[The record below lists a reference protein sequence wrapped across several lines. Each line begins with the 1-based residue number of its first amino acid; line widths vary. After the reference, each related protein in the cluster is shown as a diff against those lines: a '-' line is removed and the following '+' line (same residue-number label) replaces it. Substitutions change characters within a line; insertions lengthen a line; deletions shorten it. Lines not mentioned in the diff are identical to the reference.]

1 MLRVT
6 DCEIR
11 VNQPESRNPKPETR
25 NINRMKKLTQ
35 FAVNFPV
42 TILMM
47 VLAVVLLGYISFD
60 KLGIDLFP
68 EINNPRLFIEL
79 KSGERPPEE
88 MEKQFVKN
96 LESLAIRQSGVIQVS
111 SISKVGTAQI
121 TVEYAWTKDM
131 DEAFLDLQKAAS
143 SFAQNQTLDEIN
155 ITQHDPNTTP
165 VMIVGL
171 THESITDMNELR
183 KVAENY
189 IRNEL
194 VRLEGV
200 ADVEVSGSE
209 TNEVLIQTDQY
220 MLDAFGLTLD
230 ELTTRIQSFNQSIS
244 GGSITEM
251 GLKYVVKGVSLL
263 TDLSDFENTIVGYK
277 SITSGSTTAE
287 KAPIY
292 LREVAKISFANK
304 DPENIVMMNG
314 KRCLGLSIYKETSFN
329 TVKAV
334 EDISKALVDMEKAL
348 PGYKL
353 TVISNQGT
361 FISNAISEVEDTAMI
376 GMFLAILVL
385 FVFLRRIGT
394 TLIVSVAMPI
404 SIIATFNL
412 MYFNGLSLNI
422 MTLGGLALGAGM
434 LVDNAI
440 VVMENIFRLRESGMS
455 VKDAAIEGTSQV
467 SGAITSSTLTTIVV
481 FLPIVYLH
489 GASGELFRDQAWT
502 ITFSLLSSLVV
513 AILLIPMMF
522 NYFFKNSRKP
532 TVQKSVRIKG
542 YGKFLGNALK
552 HKWAIILLTTVLM
565 GLSVLV
571 LPYIGTEFMP
581 KSETRQFSIDLKMQE
596 GTRLQRTTAAVEN
609 LEGIIREV
617 LGDHLE
623 TIYSQVG
630 PSTGLLTSQDALF
643 QGENTASIKI
653 ILKPDSKYGS
663 TSAIQSISQGL
674 GEMPDLEIKYI
685 QDQTALGGLMG
696 TDEAPLVIEI
706 QGEDLAVIEGLSNQV
721 KAAVQAIPELYNLEA
736 SMEGGS
742 PEVEVMV
749 DRLRAGIFNLSVS
762 NVVTQIQN
770 QLTGKTA
777 GTVEKG
783 GEMQDITLRLPD
795 TGLAQ
800 LSDME
805 IKNGT
810 QVVRVN
816 EIATIVEGTSPK
828 EIFRR
833 NQVRIGKITGYMN
846 KDIALDKMVTKVNQ
860 AIAGIPLPTDYKI
873 KITGEEEKRKESMDA
888 LSFAMLLSIVL
899 VFMVMASQFESLLH
913 PFTILMTIPMA
924 VVGSI
929 LTFFIFN
936 QTLNIMAVIGII
948 MLVGIAV
955 NNSILL
961 VDRILQLQKDGVP
974 RIEAIQQAGQQRIR
988 PILMTTL
995 TTLLAMLPL
1004 TFGFG
1009 ESASLRAPMAL
1020 AVIGG
1025 LTTSTLMSLIVIP
1038 CVFDVFDGVKDRF
1051 RSKKESVED
1060 NMDFVEEA

>member
-1 MLRVT
+1 
-6 DCEIR
+6 
-11 VNQPESRNPKPETR
+11 
-25 NINRMKKLTQ
+25 MKKLTQ

-42 TILMM
+42 TILML
-47 VLAVVLLGYISFD
+47 VSAVVLLGYISFD

-88 MEKQFVKN
+88 IEKQFVEN
-96 LESLAIRQSGVIQVS
+96 LEALAIRQSDVLQVS
-111 SISKVGTAQI
+111 SVSKVGTAQI

-143 SFAQNQTLDEIN
+143 AFAQNQDIDEIN

-165 VMIVGL
+165 VMVVGL
-171 THESITDMNELR
+171 SHESITDMNELR

-189 IRNEL
+189 MRNEL

-200 ADVEVSGSE
+200 AEVEVSGAE
-209 TNEVLIQTDQY
+209 ENEVLIETDQY
-220 MLDAFGLTLD
+220 MLDAFGLTLE
-230 ELTTRIQSFNQSIS
+230 ELNSRIQSFNQSIS

-251 GLKYVVKGVSLL
+251 GMKYVVKGVSLL

-277 SITSGSTTAE
+277 STITDDLQAE

-304 DPENIVMMNG
+304 DPENIVRMNG
-314 KRCLGLSIYKETSFN
+314 ARCLGLSIYKETRFN

-334 EDISKALVDMEKAL
+334 EDVTKALADMEKAL
-348 PGYKL
+348 PGYHLK
-353 TVISNQGT
+353 VVSNQGT
-361 FISNAISEVEDTAMI
+361 FINNAIKEVKDTALMGI
-376 GMFLAILVL
+376 LLAVIVL

-394 TLIVSVAMPI
+394 TLIVSLAMPI

-412 MYFNGLSLNI
+412 MYFNDLSLNI

-513 AILLIPMMF
+513 ATLLIPMMY
-522 NYFFKNSRKP
+522 NYFYKNSKKP
-532 TVQKSVRIKG
+532 AVQKSLKIQG
-542 YGKFLGNALK
+542 YGSLLGSILK
-552 HKWAIILLTTVLM
+552 YKWAVIISTVVLM
-565 GLSVLV
+565 GLSLLV
-571 LPYIGTEFMP
+571 FPFIGTEFMP
-581 KSETRQFSIDLKMQE
+581 KSETSQFTLELKMQE
-596 GTRLQRTTAAVEN
+596 GTRLERTTAAVEN
-609 LEGIIREV
+609 MENIVREV
-617 LGDHLE
+617 LGDQLE
-623 TIYSQVG
+623 TLFSQVG
-630 PSTGLLTSQDALF
+630 PSTGMLDSQDALF
-643 QGENTASIKI
+643 QGENTANIKI
-653 ILKPDSKYGS
+653 ILKPEGHKGS
-663 TSAIQSISQGL
+663 TWAIQSISQAL
-674 GEMPDLEIKYI
+674 GEMPDLELKFV

-696 TDEAPLVIEI
+696 TDEAPLVVEI
-706 QGEDLAVIEGLSNQV
+706 QGEDLDVIESLSKEV
-721 KAAVQAIPELYNLEA
+721 KAAVTGIPELYNIEA

-742 PEVEVMV
+742 PEVEIMV
-749 DRLRAGIFNLSVS
+749 DRLRAGMFNMSVA
-762 NVVTQIQN
+762 NVVTQIQD
-770 QLTGKTA
+770 QLTGKVA

-795 TGLAQ
+795 KGLAD
-800 LSDME
+800 LSDMI
-805 IKNGT
+805 IKNGN
-810 QVVRVN
+810 QVIRIN
-816 EIATIVEGTSPK
+816 EIADIREGTSPK

-833 NQVRIGKITGYMN
+833 NQTRIGKITAYMD
-846 KDIALDKMVTKVNQ
+846 KDIALDKMVSKVNQ
-860 AIAGIPLPTDYKI
+860 AIAGISLPTEYKI

-888 LSFAMLLSIVL
+888 LSFAMILSIIL
-899 VFMVMASQFESLLH
+899 VFMVLASQFESLLH
-913 PFTILMTIPMA
+913 PFTILLTIPVA
-924 VVGSI
+924 VIGSI
-929 LTFFIFN
+929 LIFFILG
-936 QTLNIMAVIGII
+936 QTLNIMAIIGII

-961 VDRILQLQKDGVP
+961 VDRILQLQKEGVP
-974 RIEAIQQAGQQRIR
+974 RKLAIQQAGQQRIR

-995 TTLLAMLPL
+995 TTILALLPL

-1025 LTTSTLMSLIVIP
+1025 LITSTLMSLIVIP
-1038 CVFDVFDGVKDRF
+1038 CVFDVFDGLKDRF
-1051 RSKKESVED
+1051 VASPKPPPIEG
-1060 NMDFVEEA
+1060 A

>member
-1 MLRVT
+1 
-6 DCEIR
+6 
-11 VNQPESRNPKPETR
+11 
-25 NINRMKKLTQ
+25 MKKLTQ
-35 FAVNFPV
+35 FAVNYPV
-42 TILMM
+42 TILMV
-47 VLAVVLLGYISFD
+47 VLAVALLGYISFG

-88 MEKQFVKN
+88 MEKQFVEN
-96 LESLAIRQSGVIQVS
+96 LEALAIRQSDVVQVS
-111 SISKVGTAQI
+111 SVSKVGTAQI

-143 SFAQNQTLDEIN
+143 SFAQNQDLDEIN

-165 VMIVGL
+165 VMVVAL
-171 THESITDMNELR
+171 SHESIDDMNELR

-189 IRNEL
+189 MRNEL

-200 ADVEVSGSE
+200 AEVEVSGAE
-209 TNEVLIQTDQY
+209 ENEVLIETNQY
-220 MLDAFGLTLD
+220 LLDAFGLSLD
-230 ELTTRIQSFNQSIS
+230 ELTSRIQNFNQSIS

-251 GLKYVVKGVSLL
+251 GMKYVVKGVSLL
-263 TDLSDFENTIVGYK
+263 TDLNDFENTIVGYK
-277 SITSGSTTAE
+277 AVTTEDQLAE

-304 DPENIVMMNG
+304 EPENIVRMDG
-314 KRCLGLSIYKETSFN
+314 KRCLGLSIYKETRFN

-334 EDISKALVDMEKAL
+334 EDVSKALVDMEKAL
-348 PGYKL
+348 PGYHL
-353 TVISNQGT
+353 TVVSNQGT
-361 FISNAISEVEDTAMI
+361 FINNAIKEVQDTALMGI
-376 GMFLAILVL
+376 LLAVAVL

-394 TLIVSVAMPI
+394 TMIVSVAMPI

-467 SGAITSSTLTTIVV
+467 SGAITSSTITTIVV

-489 GASGELFRDQAWT
+489 GASGELFREQAWT

-513 AILLIPMMF
+513 ATLLIPMMF
-522 NYFFKNSRKP
+522 NFFYKKSPQPK
-532 TVQKSVRIKG
+532 VQKSVNIKG
-542 YGKFLGNALK
+542 YGKLLGSILRV
-552 HKWAIILLTTVLM
+552 KWAIIIATLILI
-565 GLSVLV
+565 GLSVLIFP
-571 LPYIGTEFMP
+571 LIGTEFMP
-581 KSETRQFSIDLKMQE
+581 KSETRQFTLEMKMQE

-609 LEGIIREV
+609 MENIVREV
-617 LGDHLE
+617 LGDELH

-630 PSTGLLTSQDALF
+630 PTTGMLNSQDALF
-643 QGENTASIKI
+643 QGENTANIKI
-653 ILKPDSKYGS
+653 ILKPEGQLGS
-663 TSAIQSISQGL
+663 NDAIQRISQAL
-674 GEMPDLEIKYI
+674 GEMPDLELKYV
-685 QDQTALGGLMG
+685 QDETALGGLMG
-696 TDEAPLVIEI
+696 TDEAPLVVEI
-706 QGEDLAVIEGLSNQV
+706 HGEDLDVIESFSQEV
-721 KAAVQAIPELYNLEA
+721 KTAVQGIPELYNIEA

-742 PEVEVMV
+742 PEVEIMV
-749 DRLRAGIFNLSVS
+749 DRLRAGIFNMSVA
-762 NVVTQIQN
+762 NVVSQIQD
-770 QLTGKTA
+770 QLTGKVA

-795 TGLAQ
+795 KGLAD
-800 LSDME
+800 LSDMV
-805 IKNGT
+805 IKNGN

-816 EIATIVEGTSPK
+816 EIAEIREGTSPK
-828 EIFRR
+828 EIYRR
-833 NQVRIGKITGYMN
+833 NQTRIGKITAYMD

-860 AIAGIPLPTDYKI
+860 AISGISLPADYKI
-873 KITGEEEKRKESMDA
+873 KITGEEEKRKESIDA

-899 VFMVMASQFESLLH
+899 VFMVLASQFESLLH
-913 PFTILMTIPMA
+913 PFTILLTIPVA

-929 LTFFIFN
+929 LLFFIMG
-936 QTLNIMAVIGII
+936 QTLNIMALIGII

-961 VDRILQLQKDGVP
+961 VDRILQLQKNGVP
-974 RIEAIQQAGQQRIR
+974 RKEAIQQAGQQRIR

-995 TTLLAMLPL
+995 TTILALLPL

-1025 LTTSTLMSLIVIP
+1025 LITSTLMSLVVIP
-1038 CVFDVFDGVKDRF
+1038 CVFDVFDGIRKPQGPPSF
-1051 RSKKESVED
+1051 PEG
-1060 NMDFVEEA
+1060 EA

>member
-1 MLRVT
+1 
-6 DCEIR
+6 
-11 VNQPESRNPKPETR
+11 
-25 NINRMKKLTQ
+25 MKKLTQ
-35 FAVNFPV
+35 FAVNYPV
-42 TILMM
+42 TILMV

-68 EINNPRLFIEL
+68 EINNPRLFIEV

-88 MEKQFVKN
+88 MEKQFVEN
-96 LESLAIRQSGVIQVS
+96 LEALAIRQSDVVQVS
-111 SISKVGTAQI
+111 SVSKVGVAQI

-143 SFAQNQTLDEIN
+143 SFAQNQEIDEIN

-165 VMIVGL
+165 VMVVGL
-171 THESITDMNELR
+171 SHESITDMNELR

-194 VRLEGV
+194 VRQEGV
-200 ADVEVSGSE
+200 ADVEISGAE
-209 TNEVLIQTDQY
+209 ENEVLIETNRY

-230 ELTTRIQSFNQSIS
+230 ELNTRIQSFNQSIS

-251 GLKYVVKGVSLL
+251 GMKYVVKGVSLL

-277 SITSGSTTAE
+277 AINTSDTQAE

-292 LREVAKISFANK
+292 LREVAKISFRNK
-304 DPENIVMMNG
+304 DPENIVRMNG
-314 KRCLGLSIYKETSFN
+314 VRCLGLSIYKETRFN

-334 EDISKALVDMEKAL
+334 DDISKAIKDMEKAL
-348 PGYKL
+348 PGYKF
-353 TVISNQGT
+353 TIISNQGT
-361 FISNAISEVEDTAMI
+361 FINNAISEVENTALMGI
-376 GMFLAILVL
+376 FLAVLVL

-394 TLIVSVAMPI
+394 TLIVSIAMPI

-412 MYFNGLSLNI
+412 MYFNGLTLNI

-440 VVMENIFRLRESGMS
+440 VVMENIFRLREQGMS

-502 ITFSLLSSLVV
+502 ITFSLLSSLVI
-513 AILLIPMMF
+513 ATLLIPMMF
-522 NYFFKNSRKP
+522 NYFYKNSKKP
-532 TVQKSVRIKG
+532 AIQKSLKIKG
-542 YGKFLGNALK
+542 YGNFLGSVLN
-552 HKWAIILLTTVLM
+552 HKWAVILFTLVLL
-565 GLSVLV
+565 GLSVLIFPF
-571 LPYIGTEFMP
+571 LGTEFMP
-581 KSETRQFSIDLKMQE
+581 KSETNQFSIELKMQE
-596 GTRLQRTTAAVEN
+596 GTRLERTSDAVDNVEKM
-609 LEGIIREV
+609 IREA
-617 LGDHLE
+617 LGDQLE
-623 TIYSQVG
+623 TTYCQIG
-630 PSTGLLTSQDALF
+630 PSTGMLDSQDAIF
-643 QGENTASIKI
+643 QGENTAIIKI
-653 ILKPDSKYGS
+653 ILKPDYPGGS
-663 TSAIQSISQGL
+663 TSAIQTISQAL
-674 GEMPDLEIKYI
+674 GEFPDMEMKYV

-706 QGEDLAVIEGLSNQV
+706 QGEDLDIIENLSAEV
-721 KAAVQAIPELYNLEA
+721 KTAVQSIPELYNLEA

-742 PEVEVMV
+742 PEVEIRV
-749 DRLRAGIFNLSVS
+749 DRLRAGIFNLSVA
-762 NVVTQIQN
+762 NVVSQVQD
-770 QLTGKTA
+770 QLSGKKS

-795 TGLAQ
+795 KGLAD
-800 LSDME
+800 LADMT

-810 QVVRVN
+810 QDVRIN
-816 EIATIVEGTSPK
+816 EIAEIREGTAPK

-833 NQVRIGKITGYMN
+833 NQVRIGKITAYMD
-846 KDIALDKMVTKVNQ
+846 KDIALDKMVGKVNQ
-860 AIAGIPLPTDYKI
+860 AIAGINLPTDYKI
-873 KITGEEEKRKESMDA
+873 KITGEEEKRQESMDA
-888 LSFAMLLSIVL
+888 LSFAMILSIVL
-899 VFMVMASQFESLLH
+899 VFMVLASQFESLLH
-913 PFTILMTIPMA
+913 PFTILLTIPFA

-929 LTFFIFN
+929 LIFFILN
-936 QTLNIMAVIGII
+936 MTLNIMAIIGII

-974 RIEAIQQAGQQRIR
+974 RREAIQQAGQQRIR

-995 TTLLAMLPL
+995 TTILALLPL

-1009 ESASLRAPMAL
+1009 DSASLRAPMAL

-1025 LTTSTLMSLIVIP
+1025 LITSTMMSLIVIP
-1038 CVFDVFDGVKDRF
+1038 CVFDVFDGI
-1051 RSKKESVED
+1051 KKASPKPPPIEG
-1060 NMDFVEEA
+1060 A

>member
-1 MLRVT
+1 
-6 DCEIR
+6 
-11 VNQPESRNPKPETR
+11 
-25 NINRMKKLTQ
+25 MKKLTQ

-42 TILMM
+42 TILML
-47 VLAVVLLGYISFD
+47 VSAVVLLGYISFD

-88 MEKQFVKN
+88 IEKQFVEN
-96 LESLAIRQSGVIQVS
+96 LEALAIRQSDVLQVS
-111 SISKVGTAQI
+111 SVSKVGTAQI

-143 SFAQNQTLDEIN
+143 AFAQNQDIDEIN

-165 VMIVGL
+165 VMVVGL
-171 THESITDMNELR
+171 SHESITDMNELR

-200 ADVEVSGSE
+200 AEVEVSGSE
-209 TNEVLIQTDQY
+209 ENEVLIETDQY

-230 ELTTRIQSFNQSIS
+230 ELNSRIQSFNQSIS

-251 GLKYVVKGVSLL
+251 GMKYVVKGVSLL

-277 SITSGSTTAE
+277 SIITGDQLAE

-304 DPENIVMMNG
+304 DPENIVRMNG
-314 KRCLGLSIYKETSFN
+314 ARCLGLSIYKETRFN

-334 EDISKALVDMEKAL
+334 EDVTKALANMEKAL
-348 PGYKL
+348 PGYQLK
-353 TVISNQGT
+353 VVSNQGT
-361 FISNAISEVEDTAMI
+361 FINNAIKEVKNTALMGI
-376 GMFLAILVL
+376 LLAVVVL

-394 TLIVSVAMPI
+394 TLIVSLAMPI

-412 MYFNGLSLNI
+412 MYFNDLSLNI

-467 SGAITSSTLTTIVV
+467 SGAITSSTITTIVV

-513 AILLIPMMF
+513 ATLLIPMLF
-522 NYFFKNSRKP
+522 NYFYKNSKP
-532 TVQKSVRIKG
+532 PKVQKSINITG
-542 YGKFLGNALK
+542 YGNFLGSILK
-552 HKWAIILLTTVLM
+552 YKWVVIISTLVLM
-565 GLSVLV
+565 GLSVLIF
-571 LPYIGTEFMP
+571 PFIGTEFMP
-581 KSETRQFSIDLKMQE
+581 KSETGQFTLEMKMQE
-596 GTRLQRTTAAVEN
+596 GTRLERTNAAVEN
-609 LEGIIREV
+609 MENIVREV
-617 LGDHLE
+617 LGDQLE
-623 TIYSQVG
+623 TLFSQVG
-630 PSTGLLTSQDALF
+630 PSTGMLDSQDALF

-653 ILKPDSKYGS
+653 ILKPEGKKGS
-663 TSAIQSISQGL
+663 TWAIQSISQAI
-674 GEMPDLEIKYI
+674 GEMPDLELKFV

-696 TDEAPLVIEI
+696 TDEAPLVVEI
-706 QGEDLAVIEGLSNQV
+706 QGENLDVIENLSKEV
-721 KAAVQAIPELYNLEA
+721 KTAVTTIPELYNVEA

-742 PEVEVMV
+742 PEVEIMV
-749 DRLRAGIFNLSVS
+749 DRLRAGIFNMSVA
-762 NVVTQIQN
+762 NVVTQIQD
-770 QLTGKTA
+770 QLAGKKA

-795 TGLAQ
+795 KGLAD
-800 LSDME
+800 LPDM
-805 IKNGT
+805 IVKNGT
-810 QVVRVN
+810 QVIRIN
-816 EIATIVEGTSPK
+816 EIADIREGTSPK

-833 NQVRIGKITGYMN
+833 NQIRIGKVTAYMD
-846 KDIALDKMVTKVNQ
+846 KDIALDKMVKKVNQ
-860 AIAGIPLPTDYKI
+860 AIAGISLPADYKI
-873 KITGEEEKRKESMDA
+873 KITGEEEKRQESMDA
-888 LSFAMLLSIVL
+888 LSFAMILSIIL
-899 VFMVMASQFESLLH
+899 VFMVLASQFESLLH
-913 PFTILMTIPMA
+913 PFTILLTIPVA

-929 LTFFIFN
+929 LIFFILG
-936 QTLNIMAVIGII
+936 QTLNIMAIIGII

-974 RIEAIQQAGQQRIR
+974 RHLAIQQAGQQRIR

-995 TTLLAMLPL
+995 TTILALLPL

-1051 RSKKESVED
+1051 RRK
-1060 NMDFVEEA
+1060 

>member
-1 MLRVT
+1 
-6 DCEIR
+6 
-11 VNQPESRNPKPETR
+11 
-25 NINRMKKLTQ
+25 
-35 FAVNFPV
+35 
-42 TILMM
+42 
-47 VLAVVLLGYISFD
+47 VL
-60 KLGIDLFP
+60 
-68 EINNPRLFIEL
+68 
-79 KSGERPPEE
+79 
-88 MEKQFVKN
+88 
-96 LESLAIRQSGVIQVS
+96 QVS
-111 SISKVGTAQI
+111 SVSKVGTAQI

-143 SFAQNQTLDEIN
+143 AFAQNQEIDEIN

-165 VMIVGL
+165 VMVVGL
-171 THESITDMNELR
+171 SHESINDMNELR

-200 ADVEVSGSE
+200 AEVEVSGAE
-209 TNEVLIQTDQY
+209 ENEVLIETDQY

-230 ELTTRIQSFNQSIS
+230 ELNTRIQSFNQSIS

-251 GLKYVVKGVSLL
+251 GMKYVVKGVSLL

-277 SITSGSTTAE
+277 STITNDLQAE

-304 DPENIVMMNG
+304 EPENIVRMNG
-314 KRCLGLSIYKETSFN
+314 ARCLGLSIYKETRFN

-334 EDISKALVDMEKAL
+334 EDVTKALADMEKAL
-348 PGYKL
+348 PGYHLK
-353 TVISNQGT
+353 VVSNQGT
-361 FISNAISEVEDTAMI
+361 FINNAIKEVKDTALMGI
-376 GMFLAILVL
+376 LLAVIVL

-394 TLIVSVAMPI
+394 TLIVSLAMPI

-412 MYFNGLSLNI
+412 MYFNDLSLNI

-513 AILLIPMMF
+513 ATLLIPMMY
-522 NYFFKNSRKP
+522 NYFYKNSKKP
-532 TVQKSVRIKG
+532 VAQKSVKIQG
-542 YGKFLGNALK
+542 YGSFLGSILK
-552 HKWAIILLTTVLM
+552 YKWAVIISTLVLM
-565 GLSVLV
+565 GLSVLIF
-571 LPYIGTEFMP
+571 PFIGTEFMP
-581 KSETRQFSIDLKMQE
+581 KSETSQFTLELKMQE
-596 GTRLQRTTAAVEN
+596 GTRLERTTAAVEN
-609 LEGIIREV
+609 MENIVREV
-617 LGDHLE
+617 LGDQLE
-623 TIYSQVG
+623 TLYSQVG
-630 PSTGLLTSQDALF
+630 PSTGMLDSQDALF

-653 ILKPDSKYGS
+653 ILKPEGQKGS
-663 TSAIQSISQGL
+663 TWAIQSISQAL
-674 GEMPDLEIKYI
+674 GEMPDLELKFV

-706 QGEDLAVIEGLSNQV
+706 QGEDLDVIENLSKEV
-721 KAAVQAIPELYNLEA
+721 KTAVSGIPELYNVEA

-742 PEVEVMV
+742 PEVEIMV
-749 DRLRAGIFNLSVS
+749 DRLRAGIFNMSVA
-762 NVVTQIQN
+762 NVVSQIQD
-770 QLTGKTA
+770 QLTGKVA

-795 TGLAQ
+795 KGLAD
-800 LSDME
+800 LSDMI

-810 QVVRVN
+810 QVIRIN
-816 EIATIVEGTSPK
+816 EIADIREGTSPK

-833 NQVRIGKITGYMN
+833 NQIRIGKITAYMD
-846 KDIALDKMVTKVNQ
+846 KDIALDKMVKKVNQ
-860 AIAGIPLPTDYKI
+860 SIAGITLPADYKI

-888 LSFAMLLSIVL
+888 LSFAMILSIIL
-899 VFMVMASQFESLLH
+899 VFMVLASQFESLLH
-913 PFTILMTIPMA
+913 PFTILLTIPVA

-929 LTFFIFN
+929 LIFFILG
-936 QTLNIMAVIGII
+936 QTLNIMAIIGII

-974 RIEAIQQAGQQRIR
+974 RKLAIQQAGQQRIR

-995 TTLLAMLPL
+995 TTILALLPL

-1038 CVFDVFDGVKDRF
+1038 CVFDVFDGVIDRF
-1051 RSKKESVED
+1051 RKNKD
-1060 NMDFVEEA
+1060 NDQEEFVIVKND

>member
-1 MLRVT
+1 
-6 DCEIR
+6 
-11 VNQPESRNPKPETR
+11 
-25 NINRMKKLTQ
+25 MKKLTQ
-35 FAVNFPV
+35 FAVNYPV
-42 TILMM
+42 TILMV
-47 VLAVVLLGYISFD
+47 VLGIVLLGYISFS

-68 EINNPRLFIEL
+68 EINNPRLFIEI

-88 MEKQFVKN
+88 MEKQFVEN
-96 LESLAIRQSGVIQVS
+96 LEALAIRQSGVLQVS
-111 SISKVGTAQI
+111 SISKVGAAQI
-121 TVEYAWTKDM
+121 TVEYTWTKDM

-143 SFAQNQTLDEIN
+143 AFAQNQAIDNIN
-155 ITQHDPNTTP
+155 ITQHDPNTAP
-165 VMIVGL
+165 VMVVAL

-200 ADVEVSGSE
+200 ADVEVSGVE

-230 ELTTRIQSFNQSIS
+230 ELNTRIQSFNQSIS

-277 SITSGSTTAE
+277 SVITGSTTAE

-304 DPENIVMMNG
+304 EPENIVRMNG
-314 KRCLGLSIYKETSFN
+314 VRCLGLSIYKETSFN

-334 EDISKALVDMEKAL
+334 EEITKTLATMEKAM
-348 PGYKL
+348 PGYKMK
-353 TVISNQGT
+353 VVSNQGI
-361 FISNAISEVEDTAMI
+361 FISTAIKEVEDTSLI
-376 GMFLAILVL
+376 GMALAI
-385 FVFLRRIGT
+385 FVVFLFLRRIGT
-394 TLIVSVAMPI
+394 TMIVSISMPV

-440 VVMENIFRLRESGMS
+440 VVMENIFRLRETGMS
-455 VKDAAIEGTSQV
+455 VKDAAIQGTSQV

-502 ITFSLLSSLVV
+502 ITFSLLSSLLA
-513 AILLIPMMF
+513 AILLIPMMY
-522 NYFFKNSRKP
+522 NYFFKGSVKP
-532 TVQKSVRIKG
+532 DTTKSVQVKG
-542 YGKFLGNALK
+542 YGRFLGRVLK
-552 HKWAIILLTTVLM
+552 HRWAVIIGALILLCS
-565 GLSVLV
+565 SVL
-571 LPYIGTEFMP
+571 LIPYIGTEFMP
-581 KSETRQFSIDLKMQE
+581 KSETRQFTLELKMPE
-596 GTRLQRTTAAVEN
+596 GTRLERTNSAVGN
-609 LEGIIREV
+609 LENIIREV

-623 TIYSQVG
+623 TLYSQVG
-630 PSTGLLTSQDALF
+630 PSTGLLSSQDALF

-653 ILKPDSKYGS
+653 ILKPDKKFSS

-674 GEMPDLEIKYI
+674 GELPDLKIKFV

-706 QGEDLAVIEGLSNQV
+706 QGQDLAVIQDLSNQV
-721 KAAVQAIPELYNLEA
+721 KTSVQGIPELYNVEA

-742 PEVEVMV
+742 PEVEIVV

-762 NVVTQIQN
+762 NVVSQIKD

-795 TGLAQ
+795 KGLAD
-800 LSDME
+800 LADMT

-810 QVVRVN
+810 QVIHIN
-816 EIATIVEGTSPK
+816 EIAAIRQGTSPK

-846 KDIALDKMVTKVNQ
+846 KDIALDKMVNKVNV
-860 AIAGIPLPTDYKI
+860 AIAGITLPPDYKI

-888 LSFAMLLSIVL
+888 LSFALILSIIL
-899 VFMVMASQFESLLH
+899 VFMVLAAEFESLLH
-913 PFTILMTIPMA
+913 PFTILTTIPFA
-924 VVGSI
+924 IVGSI
-929 LTFFIFN
+929 LIFLIIG
-936 QTLNIMAVIGII
+936 QTLNVMAIIGII

-955 NNSILL
+955 NNAILL
-961 VDRILQLQKDGVP
+961 VDRILQIQKEGVS
-974 RIEAIQQAGQQRIR
+974 RVEAIKQAGQQRIR
-988 PILMTTL
+988 PILMTKL
-995 TTLLAMLPL
+995 TTILAMLPL

-1009 ESASLRAPMAL
+1009 ESQSLRAPMAL

-1025 LTTSTLMSLIVIP
+1025 LITSTIMSLVVIP
-1038 CVFDVFDGVKDRF
+1038 CVFDVFDGLKDRF
-1051 RSKKESVED
+1051 KASPKLPPTEG
-1060 NMDFVEEA
+1060 A

>member
-1 MLRVT
+1 
-6 DCEIR
+6 
-11 VNQPESRNPKPETR
+11 
-25 NINRMKKLTQ
+25 MKKLTQ
-35 FAVNFPV
+35 FAVNYPV

-68 EINNPRLFIEL
+68 EINNPRLFIEI

-88 MEKQFVKN
+88 MEKQFVEN
-96 LESLAIRQSGVIQVS
+96 LEALAIRQSDVVQVS
-111 SISKVGTAQI
+111 SISKVGAAQI

-131 DEAFLDLQKAAS
+131 DEAFLDLQKASS
-143 SFAQNQTLDEIN
+143 SFAQNQDIDEIN

-165 VMIVGL
+165 VMIVAL
-171 THESITDMNELR
+171 SHESITDMNELR

-200 ADVEVSGSE
+200 ADVEVSGAE
-209 TNEVLIQTDQY
+209 ENEVLIETNQY

-230 ELTTRIQSFNQSIS
+230 ELNTRIQSFNQSIS

-251 GLKYVVKGVSLL
+251 GMKYVVKGVSLL

-277 SITSGSTTAE
+277 SVKTDDLTAE

-292 LREVAKISFANK
+292 LREVAKISFSNK
-304 DPENIVMMNG
+304 DPENIVRMNST
-314 KRCLGLSIYKETSFN
+314 RCLGLSIYKETRSN

-334 EDISKALVDMEKAL
+334 EDISKTLADMEKAL

-353 TVISNQGT
+353 TVISNQGI
-361 FISNAISEVEDTAMI
+361 FINNAIKEVENTAML
-376 GMFLAILVL
+376 GMVLAIFVL
-385 FVFLRRIGT
+385 FLFLRRIGT
-394 TLIVSVAMPI
+394 TLIVSVAMPV

-412 MYFNGLSLNI
+412 MYFNGLTLNI

-440 VVMENIFRLRESGMS
+440 VVMENIFRLREQGLS
-455 VKDAAIEGTSQV
+455 VKEAAIEGTSQV
-467 SGAITSSTLTTIVV
+467 SGAITSSTITTIVV

-513 AILLIPMMF
+513 ATLFIPMLF
-522 NYFFKNSRKP
+522 NYFYKNSKKP
-532 TVQKSVRIKG
+532 ATIKSINIKG
-542 YGKFLGNALK
+542 YGRFLGNVLRFR
-552 HKWAIILLTTVLM
+552 WMVILSTVILL
-565 GLSVLV
+565 GLSVLIF
-571 LPYIGTEFMP
+571 PFIGTEFMP
-581 KSETRQFSIDLKMQE
+581 KSETRQFSLELKMQE

-609 LEGIIREV
+609 MEKMIREV

-623 TIYSQVG
+623 TIYCQVG
-630 PSTGLLTSQDALF
+630 PSTGMLDSQDALF

-653 ILKPDSKYGS
+653 ILKPESPGGS
-663 TSAIQSISQGL
+663 TSAIQSISEAI
-674 GEMPDLEIKYI
+674 GELPDLEMKFV
-685 QDQTALGGLMG
+685 QDQTALGGLLG

-706 QGEDLAVIEGLSNQV
+706 QGQDLDVIQGLSDQV
-721 KAAVQAIPELYNLEA
+721 KTAVQAIPELYNVEA

-742 PEVEVMV
+742 PEVEIKV
-749 DRLRAGIFNLSVS
+749 DRLRAGIFNLTVTNIVS
-762 NVVTQIQN
+762 QIQD
-770 QLTGKTA
+770 QLTGKVA

-783 GEMQDITLRLPD
+783 GEMQDITIRLPD
-795 TGLAQ
+795 KGLAD
-800 LSDME
+800 LSNMT
-805 IKNGT
+805 IKSGT
-810 QVVRVN
+810 QVIRIN
-816 EIATIVEGTSPK
+816 EIADIREGVAPK

-833 NQVRIGKITGYMN
+833 NQTRIGKITGYMN
-846 KDIALDKMVTKVNQ
+846 KDIALDKMVDKVNQ
-860 AIAGIPLPTDYKI
+860 AILGISLPPDYKI
-873 KITGEEEKRKESMDA
+873 KITGEEEKRQESMDA
-888 LSFAMLLSIVL
+888 LSFAMMLSIVL
-899 VFMVMASQFESLLH
+899 VFMVLASQFESLLH
-913 PFTILMTIPMA
+913 PFTILLTIPLA

-929 LTFFIFN
+929 LIFFILGM
-936 QTLNIMAVIGII
+936 TLNIMAIIGII

-961 VDRILQLQKDGVP
+961 VDRILQLQKEGIS

-988 PILMTTL
+988 PIMMTTL
-995 TTLLAMLPL
+995 TTILALLPL

-1009 ESASLRAPMAL
+1009 ESTSLRAPMAL

-1025 LTTSTLMSLIVIP
+1025 LITSTLMSLIVIP
-1038 CVFDVFDGVKDRF
+1038 CVFDVFDGLKDRF
-1051 RSKKESVED
+1051 RKKEESLP
-1060 NMDFVEEA
+1060 

>member
-1 MLRVT
+1 
-6 DCEIR
+6 
-11 VNQPESRNPKPETR
+11 
-25 NINRMKKLTQ
+25 MKKLTQ

-42 TILMM
+42 TILML
-47 VLAVVLLGYISFD
+47 VSAVVLLGYISFD

-88 MEKQFVKN
+88 IEKQFVEN
-96 LESLAIRQSGVIQVS
+96 LEALAIRQSDVLQVS
-111 SISKVGTAQI
+111 SVSKVGTAQI

-143 SFAQNQTLDEIN
+143 AFAQNQDIDEIN

-165 VMIVGL
+165 VMVIGL
-171 THESITDMNELR
+171 SHESINDMNELR

-200 ADVEVSGSE
+200 AEVEVSGAE
-209 TNEVLIQTDQY
+209 ENEVLIETDQY

-230 ELTTRIQSFNQSIS
+230 ELNTRIQSFNQSIS

-251 GLKYVVKGVSLL
+251 GMKYVVKGVSLL

-277 SITSGSTTAE
+277 SIITGDQLAE

-304 DPENIVMMNG
+304 EPENIVRMNG
-314 KRCLGLSIYKETSFN
+314 ARCLGLSIYKETRFN

-334 EDISKALVDMEKAL
+334 EDVTKALADMEKAL
-348 PGYKL
+348 PGYHLK
-353 TVISNQGT
+353 VVSNQGT
-361 FISNAISEVEDTAMI
+361 FINNAIKEVKDTALMGI
-376 GMFLAILVL
+376 LLAVVVL

-394 TLIVSVAMPI
+394 TLIVSLAMPI

-412 MYFNGLSLNI
+412 MYFNDLSLNI

-513 AILLIPMMF
+513 ATLLIPMMF
-522 NYFFKNSRKP
+522 NYFYKNSKKP
-532 TVQKSVRIKG
+532 AVQKSLKIQG
-542 YGKFLGNALK
+542 YGNFLGSILK
-552 HKWAIILLTTVLM
+552 YKWAVIISTLVLM
-565 GLSVLV
+565 GLSLLV
-571 LPYIGTEFMP
+571 FPFIGTEFMP
-581 KSETRQFSIDLKMQE
+581 KSETSQFTLELKMQE
-596 GTRLQRTTAAVEN
+596 GTRLERTTAAVEN
-609 LEGIIREV
+609 MENIVREV
-617 LGDHLE
+617 LGDQLE
-623 TIYSQVG
+623 TLFSQVG
-630 PSTGLLTSQDALF
+630 PSTGMLDSQDALF
-643 QGENTASIKI
+643 QGENTANIKI
-653 ILKPDSKYGS
+653 ILKPEGQKGS
-663 TSAIQSISQGL
+663 TWAIQSISQAI
-674 GEMPDLEIKYI
+674 GEIPDLEMKFV

-696 TDEAPLVIEI
+696 TDEAPLVVEI
-706 QGEDLAVIEGLSNQV
+706 QGEDLDVIENLSKEV
-721 KAAVQAIPELYNLEA
+721 KTAVSTIPELYNVEA

-742 PEVEVMV
+742 PEVEIMV
-749 DRLRAGIFNLSVS
+749 DRLRAGIFNMSVA
-762 NVVTQIQN
+762 NVVTQIQD
-770 QLTGKTA
+770 QLAGKKA

-795 TGLAQ
+795 KGLAD
-800 LSDME
+800 LSDM
-805 IKNGT
+805 IVKNGN
-810 QVVRVN
+810 QVIRIN
-816 EIATIVEGTSPK
+816 EIADIREGTSPK

-833 NQVRIGKITGYMN
+833 NQIRIGKITAYMD
-846 KDIALDKMVTKVNQ
+846 KDIALDKMVKKVNQ
-860 AIAGIPLPTDYKI
+860 AIVGITLPTDYKI
-873 KITGEEEKRKESMDA
+873 KITGEEEKRQESMDA
-888 LSFAMLLSIVL
+888 LSFAMILSIIL
-899 VFMVMASQFESLLH
+899 VFMVLAAQFESLLH
-913 PFTILMTIPMA
+913 PFTILLTIPVA
-924 VVGSI
+924 IVGSI
-929 LTFFIFN
+929 LIFFILG
-936 QTLNIMAVIGII
+936 QTLNIMAIIGII

-961 VDRILQLQKDGVP
+961 VDRILQLQKEGVP
-974 RIEAIQQAGQQRIR
+974 RHLAIQQAGQQRIR

-995 TTLLAMLPL
+995 TTILALLPL

-1051 RSKKESVED
+1051 RRNGKDEG
-1060 NMDFVEEA
+1060 EELEVVKGQ